1 MLTATRIDFE
11 ILRMTMFK
19 VKFGAVEKSIWVLEK
34 SLKFVSEKGYSC
46 LACTQTLVVEFCPTA
61 LSWRSSMVHHQKLL
75 LEKVMETAGIVV
87 VLRVIFF
94 WEIESYINLS

>member
-19 VKFGAVEKSIWVLEK
+19 VKFGVQEKSIWVLKK

-46 LACTQTLVVEFCPTA
+46 LACTQTLVVEFRPTA
-61 LSWRSSMVHHQKLL
+61 PFLAELL
-75 LEKVMETAGIVV
+75 GIPSETYFGKSYGNCWHSCGVES
-87 VLRVIFF
+87 LFF
-94 WEIESYINLS
+94 WEMRATSI